1 MKPLFYL
8 IVALSFSII
17 HAQTTD
23 SLLNVFNSQTNDS
36 NKVNALNALFM
47 EHRYSDESLANQY
60 INQAKNFAAKTDFT
74 KGYAQALYNKGV
86 FEGEHGNFDS
96 SDFYLN
102 LAIVQYKKINNLSG
116 IASCKMAFGFNM
128 YDKADF
134 RRALEYFLESA
145 KAKETIGDLK
155 GLAGANIWIGN
166 VYNNGLFKP
175 KMALP
180 YYEKALLLQ
189 QKLNDEKGMG
199 YTYNNIGNVYYF
211 LQQYPD
217 ALKNHLKSAEI
228 KEKYNDQKG
237 LGSSYDN
244 IGNIYFDTQNY
255 LKAEQYYQKAL
266 LIRETFGDKKGITT
280 SYVNIGNLY
289 LKQKKYKNAISSHSK
304 ALEYAQNIDNKEAMR
319 ESSNSLAACYEAIG
333 DYKKAFEYHKYSSR
347 INDSIINNDFTQ
359 QISEMQTKYDVE
371 KKDLEISNQ
380 KTELE
385 LKDKQNLVKNIIII
399 SIASLL
405 ILLTIVTVLIFRKK
419 KIEQQ
424 AKLDAALAHQKEER
438 NKAVIEAEE
447 KERKRIAQDL
457 HDGVGQLLSAA
468 KLNLSHLET
477 QLHLKNEEELSAMQ
491 NAINLVDDSVKE
503 VRNVSHSMMPNTLIK
518 LGLVSAIREF
528 ISKLGNAP
536 HLKIDL
542 EIVGLNNRLD
552 SNVETILYRV
562 IQEIVNNIIKHAKAS
577 QISMQLVK
585 HESELNI
592 MIEDN
597 GVGFD
602 TTLIESFDGIGL
614 KGIQSRIDF
623 LNGTVHFDST
633 LGKGTTVIID
643 IPLS

>member
-1 MKPLFYL
+1 MKTFFYFL
-8 IVALSFSII
+8 ILLPFSLIQ
-17 HAQTTD
+17 AQTTD
-23 SLLNVFNSQTNDS
+23 SLLKVFHSQTTDS

-47 EHRYSDESLANQY
+47 EYRYSDETLANQY
-60 INQAKNFAAKTDFT
+60 INQAKDFASKTSFT

-86 FEGEHGNFDS
+86 YEGEHGNFDS

-102 LAIVQYKKINNLSG
+102 LSIIQYQKIANLAG

-128 YDKADF
+128 YDKANF
-134 RRALEYFLESA
+134 TKALGYFLESA
-145 KAKETIGDLK
+145 KTKESINDLK

-180 YYEKALLLQ
+180 YYKKALALQ
-189 QKLNDEKGMG
+189 QKLNEEKSTS

-211 LQQYPD
+211 LQQYPE
-217 ALKNHLKSAEI
+217 ALQNHLKSAEI
-228 KEKYNDQKG
+228 KEKYNDKKG
-237 LGSSYDN
+237 LASSYDN
-244 IGNIYFDTQNY
+244 IGNVYYDTQNY
-255 LKAEQYYQKAL
+255 TKAEEYYQKAL
-266 LIRETFGDKKGITT
+266 GIREEFGDKKGITT

-289 LKQKKYKNAISSHSK
+289 LKQKKYKEAIASHSK
-304 ALEYAQNIDNKEAMR
+304 ALDFAEKIENKEAMR
-319 ESSNSLAACYEAIG
+319 ESSNSLAACYEATG
-333 DYKKAFEYHKYSSR
+333 DYKKAFEYHKYSAR
-347 INDSIINNDFTQ
+347 INDSIINSDFTH

-380 KTELE
+380 KTALE
-385 LKDKQNLVKNIIII
+385 LKEKQNLVKNIIII
-399 SIASLL
+399 SVTGIL
-405 ILLTIVTVLIFRKK
+405 ILSIILAILVFRKK

-424 AKLDAALAHQKEER
+424 AKLDATIAHQKEER
-438 NKAVIEAEE
+438 IKAVIDAEE

-468 KLNLSHLET
+468 KLNLSHLEA
-477 QLHLKNEEELSAMQ
+477 QLHFKNQEETLAMQ

-503 VRNVSHSMMPNTLIK
+503 VRSVSHSMMPNTLIK
-518 LGLVSAIREF
+518 LGLASAVREF

-536 HLKIDL
+536 NLKIDL
-542 EIVGLNNRLD
+542 EIIGLNTRLE
-552 SNVETILYRV
+552 SNIETVLYRV
-562 IQEIVNNIIKHAKAS
+562 IQEIVNNIIKHAKAT

-585 HESELNI
+585 HDKELNI

-602 TTLIESFDGIGL
+602 TGLIENFDGIGL
-614 KGIQSRIDF
+614 KGIRSRIDF
-623 LNGTVHFDST
+623 LNGSVFFDST

-643 IPLS
+643 IPTA